1 LEASSAPANI
11 FNNLPALQT
20 PDIRELID
28 ELARY
33 LSTGWELH
41 VKDGLL
47 WWFKH
52 KHIYSTLYQMA
63 IDYLSIPGKL
73 FVLTSM
79 SLPLIPILL
88 ATSVEVEWTFSQGRL
103 LLSHVHSQLSVQSM
117 CALLC
122 LGVWSSMG
130 YVKDDDIKAAA
141 VLPEVDGEEEDLA
154 DDWESIDCY

>member
-1 LEASSAPANI
+1 
-11 FNNLPALQT
+11 
-20 PDIRELID
+20 
-28 ELARY
+28 
-33 LSTGWELH
+33 
-41 VKDGLL
+41 
-47 WWFKH
+47 
-52 KHIYSTLYQMA
+52 MA